1 MREQREKICN
11 IRDASHSRA
20 LSRDASVTCGMCGA
34 QANDPANV
42 CDPVQ
47 LPTAGQLGD

>member
-1 MREQREKICN
+1 MRGQSEKICN
-11 IRDASHSRA
+11 IKDASHART
-20 LSRDASVTCGMCGA
+20 LSRDASVTCGVCGA
-34 QANDPANV
+34 QANDPASV